1 MWKAK
6 GSEGFEAQ
14 INKCLDNAE
23 YLYDQ
28 LQRRSDFQL
37 VFDSKPEHCNVC
49 FWYIPPSVTC
59 LPAGPEKEA
68 KLHQLAPQIKARMM
82 EKGSAMIGYQP
93 LGTKV
98 NFFRCVL
105 SNPATKKEDVDFL
118 LDQIVQLG
126 HDL

>member
-1 MWKAK
+1 M
-6 GSEGFEAQ
+6 
-14 INKCLDNAE
+14 
-23 YLYDQ
+23 
-28 LQRRSDFQL
+28 
-37 VFDSKPEHCNVC
+37 
-49 FWYIPPSVTC
+49 TC

-68 KLHQLAPQIKARMM
+68 KLHQVGEEYYYSCLNVQKNPHFFLFLQLAPQIKARMM